1 MEILEQLVLQIELLE
16 LEIKQLSY
24 EKNKYIRQQKKIQEY
39 YQALEQLTY
48 ESKQLRNILI
58 ANDLFDQQQSKK
70 KDYVKLK
77 TRILEVHKKS
87 LQMRDIIGQLE
98 ESYSDIDYQNV
109 IIQLE
114 EKRQLKRNLKKQ
126 YRQFVDT
133 ESFQAF
139 KK

>member
-1 MEILEQLVLQIELLE
+1 MSV
-16 LEIKQLSY
+16 
-24 EKNKYIRQQKKIQEY
+24 EKNKYNKKRKKIQEY

-48 ESKQLRNILI
+48 ESEQLRNILI

-70 KDYVKLK
+70 QNYTKLK

-114 EKRQLKRNLKKQ
+114 EKRQLKRDLKKQ
-126 YRQFVDT
+126 YRHFVDT